1 MQSDSTNMEAT
12 RPPKSQLRAQ
22 SLRAARL
29 AAVQSVYSHKI
40 SNHSLDDLLRHGKIK
55 PFKAELQY
63 DDGMDD
69 DYYKDE
75 MPDSIPADYPHFKK
89 LLQKTLLD
97 WQGLSNRLN
106 DALEKSGFDG
116 YVPQRETLLLSII
129 MVGVC
134 ELTIGKKEHGVRLV
148 NEYVTIAGGFY
159 SDKEAGLVNHIL
171 EILRTY
177 SPK

>member
-1 MQSDSTNMEAT
+1 MQSDSTNMEAM

-29 AAVQSVYSHKI
+29 AAVQAVYSHKI
-40 SNHSLDDLLRHGKIK
+40 GNHRLDDLLRHGKTK
-55 PFKAELQY
+55 PFTAELQY
-63 DDGMDD
+63 DDGVDD
-69 DYYKDE
+69 EYYKDE
-75 MPDSIPADYPHFKK
+75 MPDSILADYPHFKK

-97 WQGLSNRLN
+97 WQSLSDILHE
-106 DALEKSGFDG
+106 ALEQSGFDG
-116 YVPQRETLLLSII
+116 YVPERETLLLSII

-134 ELTIGKKEHGVRLV
+134 ELTMGKKEHGVRLV

-171 EILRTY
+171 EILRNH
-177 SPK
+177 SFK